1 MEHLLLKYG
10 AIGIFLGA
18 AFEGQTAVII
28 GGLLVR
34 QQLMEPWVAV
44 LSATAGSAVLDH
56 LLFVAGRRFRTSK
69 LVIRMVAK
77 PAFTKAMGFIE
88 RFPVSFV
95 LAFRFIYG
103 LRAAG
108 PVAIGISHSSTL
120 LFTVLNIVS
129 AAVWASVFTGAGY
142 LFGHAIEDALGRVTP
157 LQRTVLAVGA
167 LLVVVIAVGVIR
179 AILRRRRERAALA
192 KQQG

>member
-34 QQLMEPWVAV
+34 QQLMPLWVAV
-44 LSATAGSAVLDH
+44 LSAAGGSAVLDH
-56 LLFVAGRRFRTSK
+56 LLFVAGRRFRASR
-69 LVIRMVAK
+69 LVTRMVAK
-77 PAFTKAMGFIE
+77 PAFLKAMGFIE

-108 PVAIGISHSSTL
+108 PVAIGISKSSVL

-129 AAVWASVFTGAGY
+129 AAVWASVFTGVGY
-142 LFGHAIEDALGRVTP
+142 LFGHAFEDAVGKVTP
-157 LQRTVLAVGA
+157 IQRTVLAVGV
-167 LLVVVIAVGVIR
+167 LVVAVVAVAVIR
-179 AILRRRRERAALA
+179 TILQRRRARALPV
-192 KQQG
+192 KQEG